1 MVSQMLGEVRFL
13 IHVKM
18 FSYSKQKCFTNIFL
32 TQFFCH
38 KKLRRA
44 YCHNP
49 MDLYQIRP
57 SSSLTSQFN
66 GGAALAKKRKAST
79 SQKTSSKKT

>member
-1 MVSQMLGEVRFL
+1 
-13 IHVKM
+13 
-18 FSYSKQKCFTNIFL
+18 
-32 TQFFCH
+32 
-38 KKLRRA
+38 
-44 YCHNP
+44 

-57 SSSLTSQFN
+57 SSYLTSQFN